1 MTKTTNYQ
9 LNQWGENDYVRR
21 EDFNADNAKIDAALA
36 ALGVAIAA
44 APKVAVGS
52 YTGSGLCSVD
62 SPRTLT
68 FAFQPKLV
76 IIVENSWGSL
86 KAGTALISG
95 QTLSAG
101 IGGGTNSGACLS
113 LTVSWSGN
121 SVTWYG
127 PSAEKQLDMENTEYF
142 YCAIG

>member
-9 LNQWGENDYVRR
+9 LNQWTKSDRIMMD
-21 EDFNADNAKIDAALA
+21 DFNADNQKIDAALA
-36 ALGVAIAA
+36 ALGGAIAA
-44 APKVAVGS
+44 APKIAVGS
-52 YTGSGLCSVD
+52 YTGSGSCGAS

-76 IIVENSWGSL
+76 IVVENSWDYL

-95 QTLSAG
+95 QSLSAG
-101 IGGGTNSGACLS
+101 IGGGTTSGACLG

-127 PSAEKQLDMENTEYF
+127 PSAEKQLDVENCEYF
-142 YCAIG
+142 YCAVG

>member
-9 LNQWGENDYVRR
+9 LNQWTKSDRIMMD
-21 EDFNADNAKIDAALA
+21 DFNADNQKIDAALA
-36 ALGVAIAA
+36 ALGGAIAA
-44 APKVAVGS
+44 APKIAVGS
-52 YTGSGLCSVD
+52 YTGSGSCGTS

-76 IIVENSWGSL
+76 IIVENSWDYL

-95 QTLSAG
+95 QSLSAG
-101 IGGGTNSGACLS
+101 IGGGTNSGACLG

-127 PSAEKQLDMENTEYF
+127 PSAEKQLDVENCEYF
-142 YCAIG
+142 YCAVG

>member
-9 LNQWGENDYVRR
+9 LNQWAKSDRVMMD
-21 EDFNADNAKIDAALA
+21 DFNADNLKVDSALA
-36 ALGVAIAA
+36 ALGEAIAA
-44 APKVAVGS
+44 APKIAVGS
-52 YTGSGLCSVD
+52 YTGSGSCGAS

-76 IIVENSWGSL
+76 IIVENSWDYL

-95 QTLSAG
+95 QSLSAG

-127 PSAEKQLDMENTEYF
+127 PSAEKQLDIENCEYF
-142 YCAIG
+142 YCAVG

>member
-1 MTKTTNYQ
+1 MTQTPNFH
-9 LNQWGENDYVRR
+9 LNQWSPEDYVRR
-21 EDFNADNAKIDAALA
+21 TDFNADNLKVDNALTALRTAISDTPKI
-36 ALGVAIAA
+36 
-44 APKVAVGS
+44 AVGS
-52 YTGSGLCSVD
+52 YTGSGSCGAS

-76 IIVENSWGSL
+76 IIVVNSWDYL

-95 QTLSAG
+95 QSLSAG
-101 IGGGTNSGACLS
+101 IGGGTNSGACLG

-127 PSAEKQLDMENTEYF
+127 PSAEKQLDIENCEYF
-142 YCAIG
+142 YCAVG

>member
-9 LNQWGENDYVRR
+9 LNQWAKSDRVMMD
-21 EDFNADNAKIDAALA
+21 DFNADNLKVDSALA
-36 ALGVAIAA
+36 ALGEAIAA
-44 APKVAVGS
+44 APKIAVGS
-52 YTGSGLCSVD
+52 YTGSGSCGAS

-76 IIVENSWGSL
+76 IVVENSWDYL

-95 QTLSAG
+95 QSLSAG

-127 PSAEKQLDMENTEYF
+127 PSAEKQLDIENCEYF
-142 YCAIG
+142 YCAVG

>member
-9 LNQWGENDYVRR
+9 LNQWAKSDRVMMD
-21 EDFNADNAKIDAALA
+21 DFNADNLKVDSALA
-36 ALGVAIAA
+36 ALGEAIAA
-44 APKVAVGS
+44 APKIAVGS
-52 YTGSGLCSVD
+52 YTGSGSCGAS

-76 IIVENSWGSL
+76 IVVENSWDYL

-95 QTLSAG
+95 QSLSAG
-101 IGGGTNSGACLS
+101 IGGGTNSGACLG

-127 PSAEKQLDMENTEYF
+127 PSAEKQLDVENCEYF
-142 YCAIG
+142 YCAVG

>member
-9 LNQWGENDYVRR
+9 LNQWAKSDRVLM
-21 EDFNADNAKIDAALA
+21 EDFNADNLKVDSALA
-36 ALGVAIAA
+36 ALGEAIAA
-44 APKVAVGS
+44 APKIAVGS
-52 YTGSGLCSVD
+52 YTGSGSCGAS

-76 IIVENSWGSL
+76 IIVENSWDYL

-95 QTLSAG
+95 QSLSAG

-127 PSAEKQLDMENTEYF
+127 PSAEKQLDIENCEYF
-142 YCAIG
+142 YCAVG

>member
-9 LNQWGENDYVRR
+9 LNQWAKSDRVMMD
-21 EDFNADNAKIDAALA
+21 DFNADNLKVDSALA
-36 ALGVAIAA
+36 ALGEAIAA
-44 APKVAVGS
+44 APKIAVGS
-52 YTGSGLCSVD
+52 YTGSGSCGAS

-76 IIVENSWGSL
+76 IVVENSWDYL

-95 QTLSAG
+95 QSLSAG
-101 IGGGTNSGACLS
+101 IGGGTNSGACLG

-127 PSAEKQLDMENTEYF
+127 PSAEKQLDIENCEYF
-142 YCAIG
+142 YCAVG

>member
-1 MTKTTNYQ
+1 MTYTTNYQ
-9 LNQWGENDYVRR
+9 LNQWAKSDRVLMD
-21 EDFNADNAKIDAALA
+21 DFNADNLKVDSALA
-36 ALGVAIAA
+36 ALGEAIAA
-44 APKVAVGS
+44 APKIAVGS
-52 YTGSGLCSVD
+52 YTGSGSCGAS

-76 IIVENSWGSL
+76 IIVENSWDYL

-95 QTLSAG
+95 QSLSAG

-127 PSAEKQLDMENTEYF
+127 PSAEKQLDIENCEYF
-142 YCAIG
+142 YCAVG

>member
-9 LNQWGENDYVRR
+9 LNQWTKSDRIMMD
-21 EDFNADNAKIDAALA
+21 DFNADNQQIDAALA
-36 ALGVAIAA
+36 ALGGAIAA
-44 APKVAVGS
+44 APKIAVGS
-52 YTGSGLCSVD
+52 YTGSGSCGTS

-76 IIVENSWGSL
+76 IIVENSCDYL

-95 QTLSAG
+95 QSLSAG
-101 IGGGTNSGACLS
+101 IGGGTNSGACLG

-127 PSAEKQLDMENTEYF
+127 PSAEKQLDVENCEYF
-142 YCAIG
+142 YCAVG

>member
-9 LNQWGENDYVRR
+9 LNQWAKSDRVMMD
-21 EDFNADNAKIDAALA
+21 DFNADNLKVDSALA
-36 ALGVAIAA
+36 ALGEAIAA
-44 APKVAVGS
+44 APKIAVGS
-52 YTGSGLCSVD
+52 YTGSGSCGAS

-76 IIVENSWGSL
+76 IIVENSWDYL

-95 QTLSAG
+95 QSLSAG
-101 IGGGTNSGACLS
+101 IGGGTNSGACLG

-127 PSAEKQLDMENTEYF
+127 PSAEKQLDVENCEYF
-142 YCAIG
+142 YCAVG

>member
-9 LNQWGENDYVRR
+9 LNQWTKSDRIMMD
-21 EDFNADNAKIDAALA
+21 DFNADNQKIDAALA
-36 ALGVAIAA
+36 ALGGAIAA
-44 APKVAVGS
+44 APKIAVGS
-52 YTGSGLCSVD
+52 YTGSGSCGAS

-76 IIVENSWGSL
+76 IIVENSWDYL

-95 QTLSAG
+95 QSLSAG
-101 IGGGTNSGACLS
+101 IGGGTNSGACLG
-113 LTVSWSGN
+113 LTVGWSGN

-127 PSAEKQLDMENTEYF
+127 PSAEKQLDVENCEYF
-142 YCAIG
+142 YCAVG

>member
-9 LNQWGENDYVRR
+9 LSQWAKSDRLMMD
-21 EDFNADNAKIDAALA
+21 DFNADNLKVDSALA
-36 ALGVAIAA
+36 ALGDAIAA
-44 APKVAVGS
+44 APKIAVGS
-52 YTGSGLCSVD
+52 YTGSGSCGAS

-76 IIVENSWGSL
+76 IVVENSWDYL

-95 QTLSAG
+95 QSLSAG

-127 PSAEKQLDMENTEYF
+127 PSAEKQLDIENCEYF
-142 YCAIG
+142 YCAVG

>member
-9 LNQWGENDYVRR
+9 LNQWAKSDRIMLK
-21 EDFNADNAKIDAALA
+21 DFNADNLKVDSALA
-36 ALGVAIAA
+36 ALGDAIAA
-44 APKVAVGS
+44 APKIAVGS
-52 YTGSGLCSVD
+52 YTGSGSCGAS

-76 IIVENSWGSL
+76 IVVENSWDYL

-95 QTLSAG
+95 QSLSAG

-127 PSAEKQLDMENTEYF
+127 PSAEKQLDIENCEYF
-142 YCAIG
+142 YCAVG

>member
-9 LNQWGENDYVRR
+9 LNQWAKSDRVLMD
-21 EDFNADNAKIDAALA
+21 DFNADNLKVDSALA
-36 ALGVAIAA
+36 ALGEAIAA
-44 APKVAVGS
+44 APKIAVGS
-52 YTGSGLCSVD
+52 YTGSGSCGAS

-76 IIVENSWGSL
+76 IVVENSWDYL

-95 QTLSAG
+95 QSLSAG

-127 PSAEKQLDMENTEYF
+127 PSAEKQLDIENCEYF
-142 YCAIG
+142 YCAVG

>member
-9 LNQWGENDYVRR
+9 LNQWAEEDAVRR
-21 EDFNADNAKIDAALA
+21 TDFNADNAKIDAALA

-44 APKVAVGS
+44 VPKVAVGS
-52 YTGSGLCSVD
+52 YMGSGLCGTD

-68 FAFQPKLV
+68 FAFPPKLV

-86 KAGTALISG
+86 KAGTVLISG

-101 IGGGTNSGACLS
+101 IGGGTSSGACLS

-127 PSAEKQLDMENTEYF
+127 PSAEKQLDMEDLEYF

>member
-9 LNQWGENDYVRR
+9 LNQWAKSDRLMMD
-21 EDFNADNAKIDAALA
+21 DFNADNLKVDSALA
-36 ALGVAIAA
+36 ALGEAIAA
-44 APKVAVGS
+44 APKIAVGS
-52 YTGSGLCSVD
+52 YTGSGSCGAS

-76 IIVENSWGSL
+76 IVVENSWDYL

-95 QTLSAG
+95 QSLSAG
-101 IGGGTNSGACLS
+101 IGGGTSSGACLG

-127 PSAEKQLDMENTEYF
+127 PSAEKQLDVENCEYF

>member
-9 LNQWGENDYVRR
+9 LNQWAKSDRVMMD
-21 EDFNADNAKIDAALA
+21 DFNADNLKVDSALA
-36 ALGVAIAA
+36 ALGEAIAA
-44 APKVAVGS
+44 APKIAVGS
-52 YTGSGLCSVD
+52 YTGSGSCGAS

-76 IIVENSWGSL
+76 IVVENSWDYL

-95 QTLSAG
+95 QSLSAG

-127 PSAEKQLDMENTEYF
+127 PSAEKQLDVENCEYF
-142 YCAIG
+142 YCAVG

>member
-9 LNQWGENDYVRR
+9 LNQWAKSDRLMMD
-21 EDFNADNAKIDAALA
+21 DFNADNLKVDSALA
-36 ALGVAIAA
+36 ALGEAIAA
-44 APKVAVGS
+44 APKIAVGS
-52 YTGSGLCSVD
+52 YTGSGSCGAS

-68 FAFQPKLV
+68 SAFQPKLV
-76 IIVENSWGSL
+76 IIVENSWDYL

-95 QTLSAG
+95 QSLSAG
-101 IGGGTNSGACLS
+101 IGGGTNSGACLG

-127 PSAEKQLDMENTEYF
+127 PSAEKQLDVENCEYF
-142 YCAIG
+142 YCAVG

>member
-9 LNQWGENDYVRR
+9 LNQWAKSDRVMMD
-21 EDFNADNAKIDAALA
+21 DFNADNLKVDSALA
-36 ALGVAIAA
+36 ALGEAIAA
-44 APKVAVGS
+44 APKIAVGS
-52 YTGSGLCSVD
+52 YTGSGSCGAS

-68 FAFQPKLV
+68 FAFQPKIV
-76 IIVENSWGSL
+76 IVVENSWDYL

-95 QTLSAG
+95 QSLSAG

-127 PSAEKQLDMENTEYF
+127 PSAEKQLDIENCEYF
-142 YCAIG
+142 YCAVG

>member
-9 LNQWGENDYVRR
+9 LNQWTKSDRIMMD
-21 EDFNADNAKIDAALA
+21 DFNADNQKIDAALA
-36 ALGVAIAA
+36 ALGGAIAA
-44 APKVAVGS
+44 APKIAVGS
-52 YTGSGLCSVD
+52 YTGSGSCGTS

-76 IIVENSWGSL
+76 IIVENSWDYL

-95 QTLSAG
+95 QSLSAG
-101 IGGGTNSGACLS
+101 IGGGTSSGACLG

-127 PSAEKQLDMENTEYF
+127 PSAEKQLDVENCEYF
-142 YCAIG
+142 YCAVG

>member
-9 LNQWGENDYVRR
+9 LNQWAKSDRVMMD
-21 EDFNADNAKIDAALA
+21 DFNADNLKVDSALA
-36 ALGVAIAA
+36 ALGEAIAA
-44 APKVAVGS
+44 APKIAVGS
-52 YTGSGLCSVD
+52 YTGSGSCGAS

-76 IIVENSWGSL
+76 IVVENSWDYL

-95 QTLSAG
+95 QSLSAG
-101 IGGGTNSGACLS
+101 IGGGTSSGACLG

-127 PSAEKQLDMENTEYF
+127 PSAEKQLDVENCEYF
-142 YCAIG
+142 YCAVG

>member
-9 LNQWGENDYVRR
+9 LNQWAKSDRIMMD
-21 EDFNADNAKIDAALA
+21 DFNADNQKIDAALA
-36 ALGVAIAA
+36 ALGGAIAA
-44 APKVAVGS
+44 APKIAVGS
-52 YTGSGLCSVD
+52 YTGSGSCGAS

-76 IIVENSWGSL
+76 IIVENSWDYL

-95 QTLSAG
+95 QSLSAG
-101 IGGGTNSGACLS
+101 IGGGTNSGACLG

-127 PSAEKQLDMENTEYF
+127 PSAEKQLDMENTGYF

>member
-9 LNQWGENDYVRR
+9 LNQWAKSDRIML
-21 EDFNADNAKIDAALA
+21 EDFNADNLKVDSALA
-36 ALGVAIAA
+36 ALGEAIAA
-44 APKVAVGS
+44 APKIAVGS
-52 YTGSGLCSVD
+52 YTGSGSCGAS

-76 IIVENSWGSL
+76 IVVENSWDYL

-95 QTLSAG
+95 QSLSAG
-101 IGGGTNSGACLS
+101 IGGGTNSGACLG

-127 PSAEKQLDMENTEYF
+127 PSAEKQLDVENCEYF
-142 YCAIG
+142 YCAVG

>member
-9 LNQWGENDYVRR
+9 LNQWAKSDRIMMD
-21 EDFNADNAKIDAALA
+21 DFNADNLKVDSALA
-36 ALGVAIAA
+36 ALGEAIAA
-44 APKVAVGS
+44 APKIAVGS
-52 YTGSGLCSVD
+52 YTGSGSCGAS

-76 IIVENSWGSL
+76 IVVENSWDYL

-95 QTLSAG
+95 QSLSAG
-101 IGGGTNSGACLS
+101 IGGGTNSGACLG

-127 PSAEKQLDMENTEYF
+127 PSAEKQLDVENCEYF
-142 YCAIG
+142 YCAVG

>member
-9 LNQWGENDYVRR
+9 LNQWAKSDRIML
-21 EDFNADNAKIDAALA
+21 EDFNADNLKVDSALA
-36 ALGVAIAA
+36 ALGEAIAA
-44 APKVAVGS
+44 APKIAVGS
-52 YTGSGLCSVD
+52 YTGSGSCGAS

-76 IIVENSWGSL
+76 IVVENSWDYL

-95 QTLSAG
+95 QSLSAG

-127 PSAEKQLDMENTEYF
+127 PSAEKQLDMENTGYF

>member
-9 LNQWGENDYVRR
+9 LSQWAKSDRLMMD
-21 EDFNADNAKIDAALA
+21 DFNADNLKVDSALA
-36 ALGVAIAA
+36 ALGDAIAA
-44 APKVAVGS
+44 APKIAVGS
-52 YTGSGLCSVD
+52 YTGSGSCGAS

-76 IIVENSWGSL
+76 IVVENSWDYL

-95 QTLSAG
+95 QSLSAG
-101 IGGGTNSGACLS
+101 IGGGTNSGACLG

-127 PSAEKQLDMENTEYF
+127 PSAEKQLDVENCEYF
-142 YCAIG
+142 YCAVG

>member
-1 MTKTTNYQ
+1 MTQTPNFQ
-9 LNQWGENDYVRR
+9 LNQWSGTDYVRR
-21 EDFNADNAKIDAALA
+21 TDFNADNLKVDNALTALRTAISDTPKI
-36 ALGVAIAA
+36 
-44 APKVAVGS
+44 AVGS
-52 YTGSGLCSVD
+52 YTGSGSCGAS

-76 IIVENSWGSL
+76 IIVVNSWDYL

-95 QTLSAG
+95 QSLSAG
-101 IGGGTNSGACLS
+101 IGGGTSSGACLG

-127 PSAEKQLDMENTEYF
+127 PSAEKQLDVENCEYF
-142 YCAIG
+142 YCAVG

>member
-9 LNQWGENDYVRR
+9 LDQWAKSDRIML
-21 EDFNADNAKIDAALA
+21 EDFNADNLKVDSALA
-36 ALGVAIAA
+36 ALGEAIAA
-44 APKVAVGS
+44 APKIAVGS
-52 YTGSGLCSVD
+52 YTGSGSCGAS

-76 IIVENSWGSL
+76 IVVENSWDYL

-95 QTLSAG
+95 QSLSAG
-101 IGGGTNSGACLS
+101 IGGGTNSGACLG

-127 PSAEKQLDMENTEYF
+127 PSAEKQLDVENCEYF
-142 YCAIG
+142 YCAVG

>member
-9 LNQWGENDYVRR
+9 LNPWAKSDRVMMD
-21 EDFNADNAKIDAALA
+21 DFNADNLKVDSALA
-36 ALGVAIAA
+36 ALGEAIAA
-44 APKVAVGS
+44 APKIAVGS
-52 YTGSGLCSVD
+52 YTGSGSCGAS

-76 IIVENSWGSL
+76 IVVENSWDYL

-95 QTLSAG
+95 QSLSAG

-127 PSAEKQLDMENTEYF
+127 PSAEKQLDIENCEYF
-142 YCAIG
+142 YCAVG

>member
-9 LNQWGENDYVRR
+9 LSQWAKSDRLMMD
-21 EDFNADNAKIDAALA
+21 DFNADNLKVDSALA
-36 ALGVAIAA
+36 ALGEAIAA
-44 APKVAVGS
+44 APKIAVGS
-52 YTGSGLCSVD
+52 YTGSGSCGAS

-76 IIVENSWGSL
+76 IVVENSWDYL

-95 QTLSAG
+95 QSLSAG
-101 IGGGTNSGACLS
+101 IGGGTSSGACLG

-127 PSAEKQLDMENTEYF
+127 PSAEKQLDVENCEYF
-142 YCAIG
+142 YCAVG

>member
-9 LNQWGENDYVRR
+9 LNQWAKSDRVMMD
-21 EDFNADNAKIDAALA
+21 DFNADNLKVDSALA
-36 ALGVAIAA
+36 ALGEAIAA
-44 APKVAVGS
+44 APKIAVGS
-52 YTGSGLCSVD
+52 YTGSGSCGAS

-76 IIVENSWGSL
+76 IIVENSWDYL

-95 QTLSAG
+95 QSLSAG

-142 YCAIG
+142 YCAVG

>member
-1 MTKTTNYQ
+1 MTQTPKFQ
-9 LNQWGENDYVRR
+9 LNQWSGTDYVRR
-21 EDFNADNAKIDAALA
+21 TDFNADNLKVDSALA
-36 ALGVAIAA
+36 ALGEAIAA
-44 APKVAVGS
+44 APKIAVGS
-52 YTGSGLCSVD
+52 YTGSGSCGAS

-76 IIVENSWGSL
+76 IIVVNSWDYL

-95 QTLSAG
+95 QSLSAG
-101 IGGGTNSGACLS
+101 IGGGTNSGACLG

-127 PSAEKQLDMENTEYF
+127 PSAEKQLDMENTGYF